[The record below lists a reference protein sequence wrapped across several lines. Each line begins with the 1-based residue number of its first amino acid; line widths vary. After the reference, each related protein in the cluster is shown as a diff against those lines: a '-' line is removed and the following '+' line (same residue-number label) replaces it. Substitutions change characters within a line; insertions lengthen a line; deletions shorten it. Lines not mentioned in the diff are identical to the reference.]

1 MKKIISIILIILL
14 VTILVLIGLNYK
26 EPSQSNVESPI
37 KVYTPVN
44 GEEAKSPLTIEG
56 EARGPWFFEATFPV
70 KIYDANNN
78 LLGTGIAQAKDNWM
92 QSDFVPFEA
101 KVSFDNPGMGDGVI
115 VLEKANPS
123 GLAKN
128 AEELRINIKFKN
140 QERNISLYYYN
151 TSLDNGMCS
160 KEGLIKV
167 ERQIPITMTPIQ
179 DTINL
184 LLKGELT
191 QEERERGITTEFP
204 LEGVELKGASLK
216 NGVLTLNFNDPN
228 HKTSGGSCRAGILWF
243 QISETAKQFPQ
254 VEIVKFMPEELFQP

>member
-1 MKKIISIILIILL
+1 
-14 VTILVLIGLNYK
+14 
-26 EPSQSNVESPI
+26 
-37 KVYTPVN
+37 
-44 GEEAKSPLTIEG
+44 
-56 EARGPWFFEATFPV
+56 
-70 KIYDANNN
+70 
-78 LLGTGIAQAKDNWM
+78 
-92 QSDFVPFEA
+92 
-101 KVSFDNPGMGDGVI
+101 
-115 VLEKANPS
+115 
-123 GLAKN
+123 
-128 AEELRINIKFKN
+128 
-140 QERNISLYYYN
+140 
-151 TSLDNGMCS
+151 MCS
-160 KEGLIKV
+160 KEGLVKV
-167 ERQIPITMTPIQ
+167 ERQLPITMTPIQ

>member
-140 QERNISLYYYN
+140 
-151 TSLDNGMCS
+151 
-160 KEGLIKV
+160 
-167 ERQIPITMTPIQ
+167 
-179 DTINL
+179 
-184 LLKGELT
+184 
-191 QEERERGITTEFP
+191 
-204 LEGVELKGASLK
+204 
-216 NGVLTLNFNDPN
+216 
-228 HKTSGGSCRAGILWF
+228 
-243 QISETAKQFPQ
+243 
-254 VEIVKFMPEELFQP
+254 